1 MNISFSV
8 MWSWLTSLPMLVC
21 MCCTRHA
28 CVCPPVLMQSMTVL
42 FVCGDFLFLLYLH
55 WHCGDQTISQNLLC
69 CNAFR
74 PHEHTLVWIFLQNVI
89 NHFIQTVKD
98 QPFLKTKPI
107 WWGKRWSVHTL
118 YQIQNQ
124 TSQGGPNRYIK
135 ACVKSNITK
144 AVSDAA
150 RFVWIVKSGSW
161 IFVMVNIYCFW
172 MRVWITESRP
182 KWQNNTHILWSDE
195 EQKQLLIYPKTANI
209 SYYHCY

>member
-1 MNISFSV
+1 MIDISAHACLHVLYKACLCLSSSAHAEHDSFFCVWRFSV
-8 MWSWLTSLPMLVC
+8 PPLSSLALWRSNNKP
-21 MCCTRHA
+21 
-28 CVCPPVLMQSMTVL
+28 
-42 FVCGDFLFLLYLH
+42 
-55 WHCGDQTISQNLLC
+55 NLLC
-69 CNAFR
+69 CYAFR
-74 PHEHTLVWIFLQNVI
+74 THEHTLVWIFLQNVI

-150 RFVWIVKSGSW
+150 RFTWIVKSGSW